1 MRITLIRTEKPDFT
15 PPRRC
20 SSAGF
25 EEACE
30 KQAAAGII
38 PCREKALDPRGRS
51 IYVSE
56 ERRCLETAAALFPNS
71 FLENDAASDDAS
83 AEKSPTAMHEA
94 VKPGDSVFSNSLY
107 EKGCNIPDQNAPTE
121 NNKNR
126 PKLIVTPLLSAPPL
140 SPFTDTAR
148 ELPFSLWRGMAYLQ
162 WLFGN
167 KRQKESRAESR
178 KRAGSIIDR
187 ILSAGE
193 NAIVIADER
202 MLSLLIAELKSRRYQ
217 IRRGGLIRIDHL
229 ERIIASDNEPHCGG
243 CMYNCRLANPGCMI
257 GRDKAKRAAQKQHT

>member
-1 MRITLIRTEKPDFT
+1 MRITLIRTEKSDFT

-25 EEACE
+25 EAACKE
-30 KQAAAGII
+30 YAETGIV

-56 ERRCLETAAALFPNS
+56 ERRCLETAAELFGDIAL
-71 FLENDAASDDAS
+71 
-83 AEKSPTAMHEA
+83 TA
-94 VKPGDSVFSNSLY
+94 
-107 EKGCNIPDQNAPTE
+107 
-121 NNKNR
+121 
-126 PKLIVTPLLSAPPL
+126 TPLLNDPPL
-140 SPFTDTAR
+140 SAFTDTAR

-162 WLFGN
+162 WLFGS
-167 KRQKESRAESR
+167 KRQKESRAEGR
-178 KRAGSIIDR
+178 KRAAEVIDG

-202 MLSLLIAELKSRRYQ
+202 MLSLLIAELKSLRYQ

>member
-25 EEACE
+25 EAACKE
-30 KQAAAGII
+30 YAETGIV

-56 ERRCLETAAALFPNS
+56 ERCCLETAAALFG
-71 FLENDAASDDAS
+71 D
-83 AEKSPTAMHEA
+83 TA
-94 VKPGDSVFSNSLY
+94 L
-107 EKGCNIPDQNAPTE
+107 T
-121 NNKNR
+121 
-126 PKLIVTPLLSAPPL
+126 VTPLLNSPPL
-140 SPFTDTAR
+140 SAFTDTAR

>member
-25 EEACE
+25 EAACKE
-30 KQAAAGII
+30 YAETGII
-38 PCREKALDPRGRS
+38 PCREKTMDPRGRS

-56 ERRCLETAAALFPNS
+56 ERRCLETAAALFGDIA
-71 FLENDAASDDAS
+71 L
-83 AEKSPTAMHEA
+83 TA
-94 VKPGDSVFSNSLY
+94 
-107 EKGCNIPDQNAPTE
+107 
-121 NNKNR
+121 
-126 PKLIVTPLLSAPPL
+126 TPLLNAPPL
-140 SPFTDTAR
+140 SAFTDTAR

>member
-25 EEACE
+25 EAACKE
-30 KQAAAGII
+30 YAETGIV

-56 ERRCLETAAALFPNS
+56 ERRCLETAAALFGDIA
-71 FLENDAASDDAS
+71 L
-83 AEKSPTAMHEA
+83 TA
-94 VKPGDSVFSNSLY
+94 
-107 EKGCNIPDQNAPTE
+107 
-121 NNKNR
+121 
-126 PKLIVTPLLSAPPL
+126 TPLLNDPPL
-140 SPFTDTAR
+140 SAFTDTAR